1 MSKTWDGVRSTFE
14 MRVAIRKDQPD
25 WLKFFFHSKHSYTID
40 VEIEFEAS
48 GHSEPGV
55 WSSESYQQCRPPE
68 FVEKR
73 TVVAA
78 RVDGEKVSDKI
89 AYKLFSFFEDEIAE
103 VEVCR
108 D

>member
-1 MSKTWDGVRSTFE
+1 MSKTWSGVRGTFE
-14 MRVAIRKDQPD
+14 KCVAIRRDQPD
-25 WLKFFFHSKHSYTID
+25 WLKFFFHTKHRYTID

-55 WSSESYQQCRPPE
+55 WSDESYQKCRPPE

-73 TVVAA
+73 TFIAA
-78 RVDGEKVSDKI
+78 RVDGKKVSDEI
-89 AYKLFSFFEDEIAE
+89 AYKLLSFFEDEIAE
-103 VEVCR
+103 VEVYR

>member
-1 MSKTWDGVRSTFE
+1 MPKTWDGVRGTFE
-14 MRVAIRKDQPD
+14 KRVAIRKSQPD
-25 WLKFFFHSKHSYTID
+25 WLKFFFHEKRDFVID
-40 VEIEFEAS
+40 VEIDFEAS
-48 GHSEPGV
+48 GHSDPGV
-55 WSSESYQQCRPPE
+55 WSSESYQKCRPPE

-78 RVDGEKVSDKI
+78 RVDGEKVSDEI
-89 AYKLFSFFEDEIAE
+89 AYKLFSFFEDEISE